1 MRTSLFH
8 TGCQISQV
16 SVSVPSIHMAASS
29 LSQDKKRTEIMAF
42 THWLD
47 GKPETLRDAWV
58 ISFLHVN
65 SIAATL
71 YTTPDLMT

>member
-1 MRTSLFH
+1 
-8 TGCQISQV
+8 
-16 SVSVPSIHMAASS
+16 MAASS

-47 GKPETLRDAWV
+47 GKPETLRGAWV